1 MAELRQTSF
10 AAGELSPTLW
20 GRTDLPQYDHG
31 LRRCYNFVIDQHGAA
46 VFRPGFRYVSTCD
59 SHPNVKLFALNVSED
74 ESYLLV
80 FSPNFVRIY
89 PNGGPSFTELR
100 TRYTKDDVPKLRFQ
114 QLGRGVLV
122 FCPGMQIREIRGAGL
137 TWSITLF
144 HTDPQLSSHPK
155 LNPVWGF
162 INREEEEAAETK
174 EGYIYAFTTVL
185 YHVESQTYVE
195 TKPEYVVHQGWG
207 VDHLNHRA
215 TRDENGNLKW
225 PNGNPW
231 QGRGNRITYIDVEKY
246 PIRHIYIPP
255 FPDYTTPPGY
265 EHHSIRIY
273 RAVKGSDFD
282 DHSSVWGLVGESK
295 QDPRSGDY
303 IKIEFNHF
311 SDADYTV
318 PPRQIRGGLWD
329 ILTWRRG
336 AVIGDDSVQHNPTV
350 GAIHDQRLV
359 LAASEKAPDKI
370 WFSQVNS
377 FDNFDLYPIPAPHH
391 ALTAVLGGDTL
402 EKIVALVS
410 HHKLMVFTDTNLWA
424 LDGGDGGPIA
434 TGNLV
439 ARIYAEVGAAPI
451 QPLVLGSNVFFVS
464 SDRRRIF
471 RAFYDGRSMV
481 YETDEV
487 SIPSAHLF
495 RQDGNSSRIR
505 AWTISREPSATVW
518 VALEDG
524 KFVSFTYTPATGVMA
539 FAQHETGRQGPQL
552 DRVLDFATLRV
563 GGEDRVYAVV
573 RRRVGGFYQN
583 HIEYLDSSYQLD
595 GYKTYLSN
603 IFPDLDRTTNLHGL
617 DHLNGRLVHVV
628 AGVVGGSQVVLGPF
642 RVENGRVT
650 FTLPTLPGEEPG
662 SEVEIAVGLRYVG
675 ELELL
680 DVPVEKLRVK
690 TVSKVGW
697 EVMGS
702 RGLLTGEDFDHLTE
716 WIQTTVTDV
725 YGPSPSTGLVEVY
738 IASSWNKHGRAVLR
752 QPLPLPLTVLG
763 VTREGKLGG

>member
-46 VFRPGFRYVSTCD
+46 VFRPGFRYVATCA
-59 SHPNVKLFALNVSED
+59 PGTNAKLFALNVSED

-80 FSPNFVRIY
+80 FTAHTVRIH
-89 PNGGPSFTELR
+89 PGGGSSFTEIR
-100 TRYTKDDVPKLRFQ
+100 TPYTNDEVPKLRFQ

-122 FCPGMQIREIRGAGL
+122 FCPGRQIHEIRGSGAS
-137 TWSITLF
+137 WSITIF
-144 HTDPQLSSHPK
+144 HTDPQLSSHPN

-162 INREEEEAAETK
+162 YERSELEADETK

-185 YHVESQTYVE
+185 YHVASQTYVE
-195 TKPEYVVHQGWG
+195 TKPEYVLHQGWG
-207 VDHLNHRA
+207 VEALNHRA
-215 TRDENGNLKW
+215 TRDENGNLVW
-225 PNGNPW
+225 PEGNPW
-231 QGRGNRITYIDVEKY
+231 QGVNRITRINVDKY
-246 PIRHIYIPP
+246 PVRHIYIPP
-255 FPDYTTPPGY
+255 FPGYTTPPGY

-273 RAVKGSDFD
+273 RGLRGSDLD
-282 DHSSVWGLVGESK
+282 DHDSVWGLVGESK
-295 QDPRSGDY
+295 QDPRSGNAY

-311 SDADYTV
+311 SDADYTI

-336 AVIGDDSVQHNPTV
+336 AIIGDDSVQHNPTV

-377 FDNFDLYPIPAPHH
+377 FDNFDLYPVPAPHH

-410 HHKLMVFTDTNLWA
+410 HHKLLVFTDTNLWA

-451 QPLVLGSNVFFVS
+451 QPLVLGSNVFFVAA
-464 SDRRRIF
+464 DRRRIF
-471 RAFYDGRSMV
+471 RAIYDGRSMV

-495 RQDGNSSRIR
+495 RQDGSSSMIR
-505 AWTISREPSATVW
+505 AWTLSREPSATVW
-518 VALEDG
+518 VAREDG
-524 KFVSFTYTPATGVMA
+524 KFVSLTYTPATGVMA
-539 FAQHETGRQGPQL
+539 FAQHETGRQGPTL
-552 DRVLDFATLRV
+552 FDRIVDFATLRV
-563 GGEDRVYAVV
+563 GGEERVYAVV
-573 RRRVGGFYQN
+573 RRFAGASFVN
-583 HIEYLDSSYQLD
+583 HIEYLDATYQLD
-595 GYKTYLSN
+595 GYKTYTRT
-603 IFPDLDRTTNLHGL
+603 IPTDRIITLTNLE
-617 DHLNGRLVHVV
+617 HLNWRWVHVV
-628 AGVVGGSQVVLGPF
+628 ASVVRGRQVVLGPF
-642 RVENGRVT
+642 RVENSQVS
-650 FTLPTLPGEEPG
+650 FTLPSLPGEG
-662 SEVEIAVGLRYVG
+662 SGAEVELAVGLPYVG

-697 EVMGS
+697 EVVGS

-716 WIQTTVTDV
+716 WIQTTVADV
-725 YGPSPSTGLVEVY
+725 YGPGPGTGLVEVY